1 MPIDALLLP
10 VISSSL
16 DADSRSRA
24 LALRAAESLRSA
36 GHEAVF
42 VDLAEANLPAFDN
55 RAAFV
60 SARFQE
66 IHELIRTADGV
77 VLASPVYNWGLG
89 SNLKNLIESTGA
101 TGDGQRTAA
110 WFDKVVTFI
119 CAGGLPH
126 SYMGYTALASSMMLD
141 FKCVINPY
149 AVYSTD
155 RDWEAPDAPSGQL
168 LDRLKKTLTVHT
180 ELATLLKDRMYS
192 SGWEI

>member
-1 MPIDALLLP
+1 MPRTPLLLP

-16 DADSRSRA
+16 DPDSRSRA
-24 LALRAAESLRSA
+24 LALRAAESIQDA
-36 GHEAVF
+36 GHKAVF

-55 RAAFV
+55 
-60 SARFQE
+60 SASFDGARVRE
-66 IHELIRTADGV
+66 IHELIRTADAV

-101 TGDGQRTAA
+101 TGDGQHTAA

-126 SYMGYTALASSMMLD
+126 SYMGYTALAGAMMLD
-141 FKCVINPY
+141 FKCVVNPY

-155 RDWEAPDAPSGQL
+155 RDWETPDAPSAHL
-168 LDRLKKTLTVHT
+168 LDRLEKTLTVHM
-180 ELATLLKDRMYS
+180 ELAALLAGRTYS

>member
-1 MPIDALLLP
+1 MPINALLLP
-10 VISSSL
+10 VISSTL
-16 DADSRSRA
+16 DVDSRSRV
-24 LALRAAESLRSA
+24 LALRAVESLRDA
-36 GHEAVF
+36 GHEAAL

-55 RAAFV
+55 GAAFDN
-60 SARFQE
+60 ARFKE
-66 IHELIRTADGV
+66 IYDLIRTADAV

-89 SNLKNLIESTGA
+89 SNLKNLIETTGA
-101 TGDGQRTAA
+101 TWEGQRTAA

-126 SYMGYTALASSMMLD
+126 SYMGYTGLAGAMMLD

-155 RDWEAPDAPSGQL
+155 RDWDGPEAPSGQL
-168 LDRLKKTLTVHT
+168 LDRLEKTMTVHM
-180 ELATLLKDRMYS
+180 ELATLLGGRTYS